1 LVESSQVAV
10 VEKFFRLAFHG
21 SFAETVDD
29 LDPNVTYHVPGT
41 HQLAGTFVGPDA
53 VSEHVA
59 KLLHMTSDRVDV
71 IQWEDWLQGINNV
84 AGVVHV
90 RFQRERA
97 IADTRLVYLVAVSD
111 SNKIRRIEL
120 FFGDQAVAERFFS

>member
-1 LVESSQVAV
+1 LVDSSQVAV
-10 VEKFFRLAFHG
+10 VEKFFGLAFHG
-21 SFAETVDD
+21 SIAEAVAD
-29 LDPNVTYHVPGT
+29 LDANVTYHVPGT
-41 HQLAGTFVGPDA
+41 HQLAGTFVGPEA

-59 KLLHMTSDRVDV
+59 RLLHMTSDRVDV
-71 IQWEDWLQGINNV
+71 VQWEDWLMGVNNV

-97 IADTRLVYLVAVSD
+97 IADTRLVYLVAVSEA
-111 SNKIRRIEL
+111 NKIRRIEV